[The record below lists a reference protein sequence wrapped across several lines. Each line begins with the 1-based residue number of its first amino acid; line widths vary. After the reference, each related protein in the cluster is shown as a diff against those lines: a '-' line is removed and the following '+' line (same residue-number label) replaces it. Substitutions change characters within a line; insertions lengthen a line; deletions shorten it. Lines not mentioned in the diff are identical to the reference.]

1 MKILVCENLVLY
13 GICKAMLGQMNILM
27 IMNFQIFDKFVHSSF
42 TTLFSLQLLFD
53 LHGFNIVAKEEPS

>member
-1 MKILVCENLVLY
+1 
-13 GICKAMLGQMNILM
+13 
-27 IMNFQIFDKFVHSSF
+27 MNFQIFDKFVHSSF